1 MGRGRELVEVAPIT
15 ALVEHTRARGRVVA
29 AAERSVAAFDVG
41 DARTNARLCLRLLAP
56 RPAQLAPSSQLA
68 PRAARR
74 THLIVQ
80 LRFNRLRNSYPHA
93 VHAANAG
100 DRVQSTLLGEVY
112 SVNEQALESLDK
124 LEEHPDYYRRE
135 LIQVDGESEP
145 AWMYL
150 IVDKDVLSN
159 LDKYQVV
166 DPPGDWRT
174 HHVGKAVES
183 WPATKRTAT
192 SAGPHA
198 VFSYGSNGL
207 EQLRERCQNEKIE
220 GQPATLANAVRVF
233 AGASARWD
241 GGGVASIVP
250 CPGLVVH
257 GNIAHLSDGELKL
270 LDGFERG
277 FQGLSDDPYEAD
289 GVYRRQ
295 DLVAKLEATGELIEA
310 CAYVKC
316 DLTWVKPPSAKYMNA
331 CRTNVDLFWPGRDIP
346 IEIRDGVGRL
356 REDE

>member
-1 MGRGRELVEVAPIT
+1 MLSNAPIT
-15 ALVEHTRARGRVVA
+15 ALSTQVP
-29 AAERSVAAFDVG
+29 SVASSPPPSARSLPSTWAMPVPTRVFVYG
-41 DARTNARLCLRLLAP
+41 SLLRGLHNSHHLLNSPLVLPGART
-56 RPAQLAPSSQLA
+56 SSSNYV
-68 PRAARR
+68 
-74 THLIVQ
+74 LIDSG
-80 LRFNRLRNSYPHA
+80 NSYLYA